1 MKRSEAIQIIGK
13 VLTFG
18 KGGFPL
24 DKKQKYEQMSLAD
37 IILTELEEA
46 GMLPPDTN
54 LKDCPDPDVQ
64 LYVNN
69 IDIPHWLV
77 LGWDNEAQ

>member
-18 KGGFPL
+18 KDGFPP
-24 DKKQKYEQMSLAD
+24 DKKQKYQQMSLAD

-46 GMLPPDTN
+46 GLTPPTVYIQAGD
-54 LKDCPDPDVQ
+54 KIFEGYKEWED
-64 LYVNN
+64 
-69 IDIPHWLV
+69 
-77 LGWDNEAQ
+77 E